1 MGRVKPRQLFELPQI
16 GLLQGS
22 VDIMSGGGR
31 IGMAMG
37 FAIKQCERR
46 LLAILRRLRMR
57 PDDVLQLLRA
67 RPFQPFRISLSDGQQ
82 YEVRHPEIAIV
93 SRSTVLVGI
102 PGPRG
107 PDGPVERVVTCAL
120 LHITRMELLNGASTA
135 T

>member
-1 MGRVKPRQLFELPQI
+1 
-16 GLLQGS
+16 
-22 VDIMSGGGR
+22 
-31 IGMAMG
+31 
-37 FAIKQCERR
+37 
-46 LLAILRRLRMR
+46 MR

-93 SRSTVLVGI
+93 SRSTVVVGI

-120 LHITRMELLNGASTA
+120 VHITRMEPLNGTSTA
-135 T
+135 A

>member
-1 MGRVKPRQLFELPQI
+1 
-16 GLLQGS
+16 
-22 VDIMSGGGR
+22 
-31 IGMAMG
+31 
-37 FAIKQCERR
+37 
-46 LLAILRRLRMR
+46 MR

-67 RPFQPFRISLSDGQQ
+67 RPFEAFRISLSDGQQ
-82 YEVRHPEIAIV
+82 YEVRHPNNAIV

-120 LHITRMELLNGASTA
+120 VHITRLEALNGASTA